1 MKIKEWMTS
10 DVVSVSP
17 DTSVKQAF
25 MLMKKHGYRHLPVV
39 RGDKLVGFVADRD
52 LRRPEISDIFK
63 EWNDLYRLSD
73 EIHVEDVMRT
83 DVMSVTPE
91 TDLVA
96 GAAILVDKKIG
107 ALPVVKP
114 GYNKKLVGII
124 TIHDFL
130 KALVKCI
137 RKP

>member
-10 DVVSVSP
+10 SVVTVNP
-17 DTSVKQAF
+17 ETSVKQAF
-25 MLMKKHGYRHLPVV
+25 LLMKKHGYRHLPVV

-52 LRRPEISDIFK
+52 LRRPEISDVFR

-73 EIHVEDVMRT
+73 DIHVEDVMRT
-83 DVMSVTPE
+83 NVMSVTPE
-91 TDLVA
+91 TDLVS
-96 GAAILVDKKIG
+96 GATILIDKKIS
-107 ALPVVKP
+107 ALPVVEP
-114 GYNKKLVGII
+114 GDSHKLVGII

-137 RKP
+137 QK

>member
-10 DVVSVSP
+10 PVITVTP
-17 DTSVKQAF
+17 ETSVKQAF
-25 MLMKKHGYRHLPVV
+25 LLMKKHGYRHLPVV
-39 RGDKLVGFVADRD
+39 RGNRLVGFVADRD

-73 EIHVEDVMRT
+73 DIHVEDVMRT

-91 TDLVA
+91 TDLVS
-96 GAAILVDKKIG
+96 AASILVEKMIS
-107 ALPVVKP
+107 ALPVVEP
-114 GYNKKLVGII
+114 GDNKKLVGII
-124 TIHDFL
+124 TIYDFL

-137 RKP
+137 QK